1 MAGKSS
7 QGRSNP
13 RATDKE
19 DVMAQAT
26 TRRTR
31 QPSAVA
37 TGLVAF
43 GATMLIIGGLLDV
56 FRGIV
61 AIADDDIIVSTPN
74 YVFKF
79 NTTGWGLIHLIL
91 GALAVLVGMSLFKAR
106 PWARFV
112 GVVLAGLL
120 LISSFLALPY
130 YPIWSV
136 VLIAVYGFIIWALCV
151 DRPRGT

>member
-1 MAGKSS
+1 
-7 QGRSNP
+7 
-13 RATDKE
+13 
-19 DVMAQAT
+19 MAQAT
-26 TRRTR
+26 YRRPQR
-31 QPSAVA
+31 PAFA

-43 GATMLIIGGLLDV
+43 GATMLVIGGILDV
-56 FRGIV
+56 FRGIM

-79 NTTGWGLIHLIL
+79 DTTGWGWIHLIL

-112 GVVLAGLL
+112 GVLLAGLL
-120 LISSFLALPY
+120 LIASFLSLPY
-130 YPIWSV
+130 YPVWSV

-151 DRPRGT
+151 DRPRDR